1 MGPCVVEGEVGRD
14 GDERSAARGETGVR
28 DVRHLRGIRGA
39 MQAQVQ
45 ALRLRAGSGRSQ
57 GQGVRWIAGLAMV
70 TALCLGAAACDE
82 KLSSLTGPTPGLEP
96 TWASIHANI
105 ITSTDSSGRSAC
117 TQCHTNVGRNPAGR
131 LNLAGDAASAYAAL
145 VNRPSS
151 FKAGATL
158 IIPGDPD
165 NSYFVHKLAG
175 ASDIT
180 GTRMP
185 QSGPPYL
192 TDGQMLVIERW
203 IRNGAAN
210 N

>member
-1 MGPCVVEGEVGRD
+1 MGVRLFDEDVKTRRTQLEEPCVVE
-14 GDERSAARGETGVR
+14 ARGRRLLSHGGRWV
-28 DVRHLRGIRGA
+28 A
-39 MQAQVQ
+39 
-45 ALRLRAGSGRSQ
+45 ALA
-57 GQGVRWIAGLAMV
+57 VV
-70 TALCLGAAACDE
+70 TALCIGATACDE
-82 KLSSLTGPTPGLEP
+82 KLSSLTGPTPALQP

-105 ITSTDSSGRSAC
+105 ITNTDSSGRAAC

-131 LNLAGDAASAYAAL
+131 LNLSGDAASAYAAL

-175 ASDIT
+175 APDIA
-180 GTRMP
+180 GSRMP
-185 QSGPPYL
+185 LSGPPFL
-192 TDGQMLVIERW
+192 TDGQLLVIETW
-203 IRNGAAN
+203 IRNGAPN

>member
-1 MGPCVVEGEVGRD
+1 MGPCVVESEGR
-14 GDERSAARGETGVR
+14 GNGSRHRHTSGAAGARASASRRFA
-28 DVRHLRGIRGA
+28 
-39 MQAQVQ
+39 
-45 ALRLRAGSGRSQ
+45 AGWQWQ
-57 GQGVRWIAGLAMV
+57 GNRWIAGLAV
-70 TALCLGAAACDE
+70 VVALCLGAAACDE

-96 TWASIHANI
+96 TWASIHTNI
-105 ITSTDSSGRSAC
+105 ITSSDSAGRSAC

-151 FKAGATL
+151 FKTGAML
-158 IIPGDPD
+158 IIPGDPE
-165 NSYFVHKLAG
+165 NSYFMHKLHG
-175 ASDIT
+175 VPDIV

-185 QSGPPYL
+185 QNGPPYL

>member
-1 MGPCVVEGEVGRD
+1 MTRRTQPTGPCVVESEDTMNSPRD
-14 GDERSAARGETGVR
+14 AAMLTMLSRASA
-28 DVRHLRGIRGA
+28 
-39 MQAQVQ
+39 
-45 ALRLRAGSGRSQ
+45 RLLRSQ
-57 GQGVRWIAGLAMV
+57 RGRWIAGVAV
-70 TALCLGAAACDE
+70 VAALCLGAAACDE

-105 ITSTDSSGRSAC
+105 ITSSDSSGRSAC
-117 TQCHTNVGRNPAGR
+117 TQCHTNVGRTPAGR
-131 LNLAGDAASAYAAL
+131 LNLTGDAAAAYAAL

-151 FKAGATL
+151 FKAGAML

-175 ASDIT
+175 ASDIS
-180 GTRMP
+180 GVRMP
-185 QSGPPYL
+185 QNGPPYL
-192 TDGQMLVIERW
+192 TDGQLLVIERW